1 MGPSSDVA
9 ICRQPSCAASIMGT
23 RLQRARNK
31 ARSLT
36 PACSKGRQFA
46 VCDEGTACLP
56 CAARCYLSDRKKDL
70 LTL

>member
-23 RLQRARNK
+23 RLQCACNRARSSRC
-31 ARSLT
+31 ARS
-36 PACSKGRQFA
+36 KDRHFV
-46 VCDEGTACLP
+46 VCDEGTACLSS
-56 CAARCYLSDRKKDL
+56 AARCYLSDRKKDL